1 MSGWT
6 IVWIVLLSLL
16 GLLVLLL
23 AVPIYPAR
31 HLPRGADGPG
41 AGLGDPV
48 PAVSAQEEAG
58 KGEAPQGGKA
68 QKEPQAKTG
77 KAAERI
83 HVGFPDAQGGR
94 RGGGG
99 FLLHL
104 PGPAAVDRGET
115 GSWRPSRWTIWIS
128 AWSWRRGDA
137 AETAQNYGR
146 VCALIF
152 PAEALV
158 ESEIRVRR
166 RKVRV
171 MPDFLASKGE
181 ADLDIRLHAV
191 PARIT
196 WSFFRLLFSFIFH
209 QNTPAGSN
217 VKEAGSH
224 G

>member
-23 AVPIYPAR
+23 AVPIYLRVTFHGELTVLVRVWGSRSGCIRAR
-31 HLPRGADGPG
+31 RSRKRRSPPRRKKPKK
-41 AGLGDPV
+41 
-48 PAVSAQEEAG
+48 SRKQ
-58 KGEAPQGGKA
+58 
-68 QKEPQAKTG
+68 KTG

-115 GSWRPSRWTIWIS
+115 APAGHHGGPSGYPPGRGS
-128 AWSWRRGDA
+128 RGRGRDRA
-137 AETAQNYGR
+137 NYGR

>member
-23 AVPIYPAR
+23 AVPIYLRVTFHGELTVLVRVWGIPFR
-31 HLPRGADGPG
+31 LYPRKKKPEKEKPPRRKSPKRAASKNRESCGKNPCRFPRCSRRTAWGRWFPITPPWPGCCRPRRDGSCG
-41 AGLGDPV
+41 
-48 PAVSAQEEAG
+48 
-58 KGEAPQGGKA
+58 
-68 QKEPQAKTG
+68 
-77 KAAERI
+77 
-83 HVGFPDAQGGR
+83 
-94 RGGGG
+94 
-99 FLLHL
+99 
-104 PGPAAVDRGET
+104 
-115 GSWRPSRWTIWIS
+115 PSRWTIWIS

>member
-23 AVPIYPAR
+23 AVPIYLRVTFHGELTVLVRVWGIPFRLYPRKKKPEKEKPPKAEKPKKSRKQKPGKLRKESMSVSQMLKEDGVGAVVSYYTSLAR
-31 HLPRGADGPG
+31 LLSTEARRLLRAITVDHLDIRLVVA
-41 AGLGDPV
+41 
-48 PAVSAQEEAG
+48 S
-58 KGEAPQGGKA
+58 
-68 QKEPQAKTG
+68 
-77 KAAERI
+77 
-83 HVGFPDAQGGR
+83 
-94 RGGGG
+94 
-99 FLLHL
+99 
-104 PGPAAVDRGET
+104 
-115 GSWRPSRWTIWIS
+115 
-128 AWSWRRGDA
+128 GDA

-217 VKEAGSH
+217 VKEAGSN